1 MKLQVTK
8 DNVPMHG
15 YTYISNDFL
24 NIKNYAYPSQVVEIY
39 APDALKYI
47 SLSHHNEFI
56 SMCKTLLRVGG
67 KLIIGG
73 LDLQALNSL
82 ITDVSLT
89 LNDVN
94 HLLFETEI
102 KSITSLGT
110 VGNILHNN
118 SFHIDQLYIDDSTDG
133 EFVYTATVKE
143 SDE

>member
-1 MKLQVTK
+1 
-8 DNVPMHG
+8 
-15 YTYISNDFL
+15 
-24 NIKNYAYPSQVVEIY
+24 
-39 APDALKYI
+39 
-47 SLSHHNEFI
+47 
-56 SMCKTLLRVGG
+56 MCKTLLRVGG

-89 LNDVN
+89 LNDIN

>member
-15 YTYISNDFL
+15 YTYINNDFL

-47 SLSHHNEFI
+47 SLSHHSEFI
-56 SMCKTLLRVGG
+56 SMCKTLLRFGG

-89 LNDVN
+89 LNDIN

>member
-15 YTYISNDFL
+15 YTYINNDFL

-47 SLSHHNEFI
+47 SLSHHSEFI

-89 LNDVN
+89 LNDIN

>member
-94 HLLFETEI
+94 HVLFETEI